1 MLHIGNER
9 VPVCHGVTRRS
20 FLQAGSAGLAG
31 MTLMLFFFTGQN
43 TLRLYR
49 EEKIVK

>member
-1 MLHIGNER
+1 MLNVGRVN

-31 MTLMLFFFTGQN
+31 LTLPALMKLQA
-43 TLRLYR
+43 
-49 EEKIVK
+49 